1 MKANVL
7 KDFASTV
14 MLISSVGCV
23 SLAPANSSDIIQIY
37 DKSRYQYSSDTK
49 EEYGNNTETDFSNSK
64 MFNKFEAKEKS
75 EFAVQY
81 EAETVFGKMR
91 DATVEEQKNVLE
103 SIKEISEPTGL
114 NFWD

>member
-1 MKANVL
+1 
-7 KDFASTV
+7 
-14 MLISSVGCV
+14 
-23 SLAPANSSDIIQIY
+23 
-37 DKSRYQYSSDTK
+37 
-49 EEYGNNTETDFSNSK
+49 